1 MVAQGVWRTTVGA
14 SVHIHS
20 AVSPPALLLARVV
33 DSQELMRPS
42 VHHHAHTS
50 ALLSALRSRLWRNTT
65 DLTGQRHC
73 VAPTAFACTPPV
85 GSTLPASRDRGKSA
99 KGRHACLG
107 VPANAACEPPEGNG
121 LLVLQDVPKELLG
134 LLQRHALDG
143 LGRLAGVLPR
153 QKIHNA
159 CALNSDTGRPWRAGE
174 VQQKVVRS
182 HTLK

>member
-1 MVAQGVWRTTVGA
+1 
-14 SVHIHS
+14 
-20 AVSPPALLLARVV
+20 
-33 DSQELMRPS
+33 MRPS

-107 VPANAACEPPEGNG
+107 VPANAACETPEGNG

-159 CALNSDTGRPWRAGE
+159 CALTSDTGRPWRAGE